1 MDVTH
6 HNFESYMLLSIE
18 NELLDDLDAEA
29 IIDRFV
35 QSCSELKRLLTCP

>member
-1 MDVTH
+1 MILSEE
-6 HNFESYMLLSIE
+6 NFESYMLLSIE